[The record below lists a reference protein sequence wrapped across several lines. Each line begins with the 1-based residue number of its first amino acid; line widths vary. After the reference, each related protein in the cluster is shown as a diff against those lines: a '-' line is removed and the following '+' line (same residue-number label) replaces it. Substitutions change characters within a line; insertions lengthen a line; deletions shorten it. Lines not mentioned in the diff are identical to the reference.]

1 MLLNLIEELKNKL
14 IAEKKN
20 KLLLELKIREEVMQ
34 EFAQY
39 FAEQEIYFK

>member
-1 MLLNLIEELKNKL
+1 MLLSLIKELKDKL
-14 IAEKKN
+14 VAEKK

-39 FAEQEIYFK
+39 FAELEIYFK